1 MLLVDLRQADPIDG
15 FAPRAAARITETDMS
30 RDLNPAGA
38 GITLSGFAYSK
49 STNHKKIRF
58 FQSFFFV
65 VRGAEVT
72 CVRCPSSGLSH

>member
-38 GITLSGFAYSK
+38 GITLSGFAHSK
-49 STNHKKIRF
+49 STNHKKNQVLPKLF
-58 FQSFFFV
+58 L
-65 VRGAEVT
+65 
-72 CVRCPSSGLSH
+72 RCAWR